1 MSDDHWF
8 IEVSHDWGW
17 LRRTWF
23 VLTWPLWL
31 AWARLRMW
39 WERWNELPR
48 VARLLLVG
56 LVLLALYAVVF
67 QWVRLPL
74 LRSKGR

>member
-1 MSDDHWF
+1 MSHKDLWF
-8 IEVSHDWGW
+8 ITVSHDWGW

-39 WERWNELPR
+39 WHNGGETGSMTGNAE
-48 VARLLLVG
+48 ARPPDSG
-56 LVLLALYAVVF
+56 AV
-67 QWVRLPL
+67 PDA
-74 LRSKGR
+74 STYD

>member
-1 MSDDHWF
+1 MSDHWF
-8 IEVSHDWGW
+8 ITVSHDWGW

-39 WERWNELPR
+39 WHNGGDLASTPGIAEERPEDSSSN
-48 VARLLLVG
+48 LLTSTED
-56 LVLLALYAVVF
+56 AD
-67 QWVRLPL
+67 
-74 LRSKGR
+74 